1 MDVSGETPVRV
12 LAPGSKAAI
21 FMAWSEWCGKPS
33 AGTIIRPTF
42 QLRWADG
49 LGVDARN
56 HALTPP
62 RCDSP
67 GSGTRGSAIAVSTP
81 VTDQ

>member
-33 AGTIIRPTF
+33 AGTIRPTF

-67 GSGTRGSAIAVSTP
+67 GSGTRGSTIAVSTP